1 MEEREQLQREVL
13 KELITYSDNLIP
25 ALQILI
31 EELRTEGQ
39 EDTNTFLNDVIN
51 GINWEIEVFNQCMSL
66 INEKGSYIDKK
77 SMINAVKNLGNSL
90 SGGDILMGKSKD
102 SSSRCAPSATRGQ
115 HNLSSRISPV
125 LSISAKFFMRPASFP
140 K

>member
-1 MEEREQLQREVL
+1 MEEREQLQLEVL

-25 ALQILI
+25 ALQVLI
-31 EELRTEGQ
+31 EELRAGSQ

-77 SMINAVKNLGNSL
+77 LMIAAVGNLGNSL
-90 SGGDILMGKSKD
+90 REGDTLRVADCLETDFLPFLNKLD
-102 SSSRCAPSATRGQ
+102 LA
-115 HNLSSRISPV
+115 
-125 LSISAKFFMRPASFP
+125 AKQVV

>member
-13 KELITYSDNLIP
+13 KELIAYSDNLIP

-31 EELRTEGQ
+31 GELRTEGQ

-77 SMINAVKNLGNSL
+77 SMITAVKNLGDSL
-90 SGGDILMGKSKD
+90 NGGDTLMVAD
-102 SSSRCAPSATRGQ
+102 CLETDFLPFLNRLDLA
-115 HNLSSRISPV
+115 
-125 LSISAKFFMRPASFP
+125 AKQVVEQ